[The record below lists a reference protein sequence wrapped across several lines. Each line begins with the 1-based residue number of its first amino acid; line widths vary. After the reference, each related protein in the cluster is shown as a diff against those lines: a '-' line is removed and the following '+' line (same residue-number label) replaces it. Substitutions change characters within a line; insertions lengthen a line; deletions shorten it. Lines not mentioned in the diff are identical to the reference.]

1 MTEGNKFKLGL
12 FVIAAIGLFVAAI
25 FVFGLSE
32 VFKTKVQVYSVFR
45 ESVQGLDVGAPVK
58 YKGVRI
64 GKVSRMDILGS
75 EELIVV
81 YMDIDLSVFRPEGQ
95 TRGQIDRYA
104 FSTFINSQLKKG
116 LTCGLEL
123 AGITG
128 MKYVEFDFTKNGEN
142 TTPLPCPK
150 DIDGIYIPSRQS
162 MLQNLLKMI
171 NDSLANISSIK
182 AGQLADE
189 LSSIFKRTTELLN
202 SPKINN
208 TIDQLERAAV
218 NVNRTVDNVN
228 SAMTK
233 SRLDDMVKL
242 LNEDLRNFN
251 GMINQVRSEIEKS
264 RIPRTTA
271 DIRQSLH
278 AVIDTKNSVINTLQ
292 RLEQTLDTMNEF
304 INTIDDDPS
313 SMLRGKNKKPL
324 TDADG
329 VLKSR
334 YLPEEKPGQPA
345 TPTAPAARK

>member
-1 MTEGNKFKLGL
+1 MMEGNKFKLGL
-12 FVIAAIGLFVAAI
+12 FVIAAVGLFIASI

-32 VFKTKVQVYSVFR
+32 VFKSKVKVYSVFR

-64 GKVSRMDILGS
+64 GKVSRMDILGA

-81 YMDIDLSVFRPEGQ
+81 YMDIDLSVFRPEG
-95 TRGQIDRYA
+95 RISGEIDPDSFNAFIGAQI
-104 FSTFINSQLKKG
+104 KKG

-128 MKYVEFDFTKNGEN
+128 MKYVELDFAKNN
-142 TTPLPCPK
+142 TNTPTLPCPQG
-150 DIDGIYIPSRQS
+150 ISGIYIPSRQS

-189 LSSIFKRTTELLN
+189 LSTIFKRATELLN

-208 TIDQLERAAV
+208 TIDQIERAAV

-242 LNEDLRNFN
+242 LNDDLRNFN
-251 GMINQVRSEIEKS
+251 SMINQVRSEIEKS
-264 RIPRTTA
+264 RIPKTTS

-278 AVIDTKNSVINTLQ
+278 AVIDTKNSVVNTLQ

-324 TDADG
+324 TDSDNKVKAS
-329 VLKSR
+329 V
-334 YLPEEKPGQPA
+334 PEAEKTVPA
-345 TPTAPAARK
+345 GK